1 MAKFKKTFSKNYFLE
16 NSTNLGWGEN
26 SAVLDKERAE
36 LLKKYLI
43 GKRILDVGCGL
54 GVYVDYICSLGLKG
68 FGVDLVDEFI
78 KKNKVNKKG
87 EFIKGAAEKLPFED
101 DFFNTVILFDILEHG
116 DDLKILEEAK
126 RVSKKR
132 IILIVPREVDTKL
145 SNSGVIFRHYL
156 DKTHLREYK
165 EKDFKK
171 LADQNRLNLIHI
183 QPVHKIVNKLVFIAL
198 YKGPVLLRDIIRK
211 LVDFILPREEYYSEY
226 FVVLEKR

>member
-1 MAKFKKTFSKNYFLE
+1 MAKLKKTFSKNYFLE
-16 NSTNLGWGEN
+16 NSTTLGWGET

-43 GKRILDVGCGL
+43 GKKILDVGCGL
-54 GVYVDYICSLGLKG
+54 GVYVDYICSLGFEG

-87 EFIKGAAEKLPFED
+87 QFIKGAAEKLPFKD
-101 DFFNTVILFDILEHG
+101 NFFNTVILFDILEHG
-116 DDLKILEEAK
+116 DDVKILNEAK

-132 IILIVPREVDTKL
+132 IIIIAPRKVDSKL

-156 DKTHLREYK
+156 DKTHLREYR

-171 LADQNRLNLIHI
+171 LAGQTGLNLIHI
-183 QPVHKIVNKLVFIAL
+183 QVVHKIVNKLVFIAL
-198 YKGPVLLRDIIRK
+198 FKGPVLLRDIIRK
-211 LVDFILPREEYYSEY
+211 LVDFVLPKEEYYTEY
-226 FVVLEKR
+226 FVALEKR

>member
-1 MAKFKKTFSKNYFLE
+1 MAKSKTFSKNYFLK
-16 NSTNLGWGEN
+16 NSTTLGWGET

-43 GKRILDVGCGL
+43 GKKILDVGCGL
-54 GVYVDYICSLGLKG
+54 GVYVDYICSLGLEG
-68 FGVDLVDEFI
+68 FGVDIVDEFI

-101 DFFNTVILFDILEHG
+101 DFFDTVILFDILEHG
-116 DDLKILEEAK
+116 DDLKILEEVK

-165 EKDFKK
+165 EEDFKK
-171 LADQNRLNLIHI
+171 LAGQTGLNLIHI

-211 LVDFILPREEYYSEY
+211 MADFILPNEEYYTE
-226 FVVLEKR
+226 FFAVFERK